1 MWGPPEPP
9 SLAPPRG
16 RAATSERVRERE
28 KERERE
34 RERERVEREKE
45 SRERENEAPRRLA
58 SYVVLMV
65 CG

>member
-1 MWGPPEPP
+1 MGAAR
-9 SLAPPRG
+9 APFSG
-16 RAATSERVRERE
+16 SSERQSSDERACTRERE
-28 KERERE
+28 GERE